1 DEEGVETIL
10 QGGEDVPW
18 EEILRSVTGRQLRAI
33 AAHTRAANTWVT
45 PTLYLWDL
53 LHQPLNVDS
62 MLALPEV
69 RYIPPRLRGE
79 WIQEKRRSPSLT
91 VELAQL
97 QATLRQDLL
106 RALNNAGV
114 GIVMGTGSPRM
125 FNVPGFSLRREI
137 PIMRD
142 ARLLPYEVLLTG
154 TRNVGRYASEE
165 MSEPG
170 SFGVVREGNRADLI
184 LLEGNPLEEL
194 DHLWDQ
200 VGVMVRGRWLPRE
213 WIEERLAA
221 IEEKYSG

>member
-1 DEEGVETIL
+1 
-10 QGGEDVPW
+10 
-18 EEILRSVTGRQLRAI
+18 
-33 AAHTRAANTWVT
+33 VT
-45 PTLYLWDL
+45 PTLYFWEVLY
-53 LHQPLNVDS
+53 QPLNVDS

-69 RYIPPRLRGE
+69 RYVPPRLRGE
-79 WIQEKRRSPSLT
+79 WLQEKRISPLYPR
-91 VELAQL
+91 EIFQL
-97 QATLRQDLL
+97 EATLRRDLL

-137 PIMRD
+137 PMMRE
-142 ARLLPYEVLLTG
+142 ARLIPYEVLLTG

-184 LLEGNPLEEL
+184 LLNGNPLEDL
-194 DHLWDQ
+194 DHLWNQ

-213 WIEERLAA
+213 WIEERLTA
-221 IEEKYSG
+221 IEEQYSR